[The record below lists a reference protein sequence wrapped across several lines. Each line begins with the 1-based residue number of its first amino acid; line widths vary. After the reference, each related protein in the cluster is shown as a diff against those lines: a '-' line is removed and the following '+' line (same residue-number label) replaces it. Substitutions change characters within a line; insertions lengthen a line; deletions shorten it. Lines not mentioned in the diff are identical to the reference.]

1 MLTLGILASGGLGY
15 ETLVK
20 IANIHTIKFVFTDS
34 KSDDII
40 AFCNQ
45 KEIPIFK
52 GNPRKGKAYAFIK
65 NRQVDVIIS
74 INYLFLIEKD
84 IIKHPKQL
92 IFNIHG
98 SLLPKY
104 RGRTPHVWAIING
117 ENKAGITAHKIE
129 EGCDTGDIIEQIEVP
144 ITKENT
150 GADILKK
157 YNELYFPL
165 IEKVLK
171 KLQNKTITFTAQ
183 NEKEATYFGKRTPK
197 DGQIDWNWTSLQIK
211 NWIRAQAN
219 PYPGAFTFYATKKVI
234 IDKVSIIKQEKPLYK
249 NGTIIAVKPKVKV
262 AVCDGIIQ
270 LELIRDNL
278 SIFEVF
284 KKFN

>member
-1 MLTLGILASGGLGY
+1 MLTVGILASGNLGY

-20 IANIHTIKFVFTDS
+20 ILKKYKVQFVLTDS
-34 KSDDII
+34 KSETII
-40 AFCNQ
+40 KHC
-45 KEIPIFK
+45 KEKSIPLYK
-52 GNPRKGKAYAFIK
+52 GNPRKGKGYGFVKKIE
-65 NRQVDVIIS
+65 VDVIIS

-104 RGRTPHVWAIING
+104 RGRTPHVWAIINN

-129 EGCDTGDIIEQIEVP
+129 EGCDTGNIIEQIEVP

-157 YNELYFPL
+157 YAELYYPL
-165 IEKVLK
+165 IEKVLI
-171 KLQNKTITFTAQ
+171 KLQNKTIKFRLQ

-197 DGQIDWNWTSLQIK
+197 DGQINWDWNSLKIK
-211 NWIRAQAN
+211 NWIRAQAS
-219 PYPGAFTFYATKKVI
+219 PYPGAFTFYKKEKII
-234 IDKVSIIKQEKPLYK
+234 IDKVSIIKLEKSRYE
-249 NGTIIAVKPKVKV
+249 NGTIITLKPKVNV
-262 AVCDGIIQ
+262 VTNDGVIQ
-270 LELIRDNL
+270 LEAIRDNL
-278 SIFEVF
+278 SIFEIF